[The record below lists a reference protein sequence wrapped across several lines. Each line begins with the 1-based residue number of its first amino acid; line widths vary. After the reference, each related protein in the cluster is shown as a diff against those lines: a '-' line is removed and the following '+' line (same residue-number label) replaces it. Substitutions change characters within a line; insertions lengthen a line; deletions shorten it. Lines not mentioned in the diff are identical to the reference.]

1 MDKISSNNNSK
12 YPAIDKLGL
21 QQCTFYFRRHI
32 LSYITN
38 IKNIK
43 QNLLFFSIDGKTGSE
58 LVRSF
63 SWKIYLKTLS
73 SDSDTTLRT
82 WLDETVKAREEFK
95 KIINNLMRVT
105 KYKGDPLGGYKGD
118 KVTAFFENAD
128 IQHLIKIDV
137 DRTFQDRD
145 LFCHNTI
152 KSIEN
157 NILYLFSKFNEPI
170 YYKQGMNDILAM
182 FIYALYPY
190 YTKSSHDKYTN
201 ELFDQWV
208 EKPLQY
214 AEDIYMFFHDERY
227 FQTDMYYLF
236 KNLMNLGVNKFYEDI
251 DEKKEP
257 GETKNYLVKR
267 CEHISE
273 KKLKW
278 QNSRLYHHFINIGIE
293 PGVVLQRWIKCL
305 FTREFHPQDSA
316 VIWDAILANETM
328 EPSGDLSYID
338 YFSLAMLDFI
348 SDELLVKDQNECFK
362 RLFSYP
368 PIESMT
374 TLINLT
380 TKIKPLVL
388 EAEKKEKQKLKEL
401 KDKELKNRQIL
412 DEILKKNRKLKKEKE
427 ENIEKKHQ
435 IEDNNTNKNSINNNN
450 GINNNN
456 SINNNKI
463 NNNNM
468 NNMNL
473 FNNLLFANQLN
484 LMQNPFLF
492 NNNNIKYFSPQLN
505 NIQGQNQ
512 QVFPKM
518 NIMFNNS
525 TNMLININNINNNKK
540 QVKND
545 DNKKS
550 ALDLLKNTYSESI
563 EDKNKL
569 LNELKDIF
577 NKYKKN
583 FNYDDSM
590 RIEFL
595 LDKLQKKI

>member
-1 MDKISSNNNSK
+1 MEKISNNNKTK
-12 YPAIDKLGL
+12 YPDIDKIGL

-32 LSYITN
+32 LNYISN

-43 QNLLFFSIDGKTGSE
+43 QNLLFFSIDGKTGTE
-58 LVRSF
+58 FVRSF

-73 SDSDTTLRT
+73 SESDTTLRT
-82 WLDETVKAREEFK
+82 WLDETVKLREEFK

-145 LFCHNTI
+145 LFCHSTI

-182 FIYALYPY
+182 IIYALYPY
-190 YTKSSHDKYTN
+190 YTKSRHDKYSS
-201 ELFDQWV
+201 ELFDKWV
-208 EKPLQY
+208 EKPLQH
-214 AEDIYMFFHDERY
+214 AEDIYM
-227 FQTDMYYLF
+227 L
-236 KNLMNLGVNKFYEDI
+236 
-251 DEKKEP
+251 
-257 GETKNYLVKR
+257 
-267 CEHISE
+267 CEYISE
-273 KKLKW
+273 KKLRW

-348 SDELLVKDQNECFK
+348 SDELLVKDQSECFK

-368 PIESMT
+368 PLESMT
-374 TLINLT
+374 TLISLT

-388 EAEKKEKQKLKEL
+388 EAEKKEKQKQKEL

-412 DEILKKNRKLKKEKE
+412 DDILKKNQKLKKEKE

-435 IEDNNTNKNSINNNN
+435 IENNINNNGNSNIINNTINNNN
-450 GINNNN
+450 INN
-456 SINNNKI
+456 I
-463 NNNNM
+463 
-468 NNMNL
+468 NL

-484 LMQNPFLF
+484 LLQNQFLI

-505 NIQGQNQ
+505 NIQAQNQ
-512 QVFPKM
+512 QVFPQM

-540 QVKND
+540 PENNEKND

-569 LNELKDIF
+569 FNELKDIF
-577 NKYKKN
+577 NKYKTN
-583 FNYDDSM
+583 FNYNDSM

>member
-1 MDKISSNNNSK
+1 MEKISKNQNNK
-12 YPAIDKLGL
+12 YPAIDKFSLE
-21 QQCTFYFRRHI
+21 QCTFSFRRHI
-32 LSYITN
+32 LNYISN

-43 QNLLFFSIDGKTGSE
+43 QNLLFFSLDGKTGVE

-73 SDSDTTLRT
+73 SDADTTLRT
-82 WLDETVKAREEFK
+82 WFDETVKYREEFK
-95 KIINNLMRVT
+95 KIIKDLMRVT

-118 KVTAFFENAD
+118 KVNAFFDNAD

-137 DRTFQDRD
+137 DRTFQDRE
-145 LFCHNTI
+145 LFCQNSI
-152 KSIEN
+152 KAIEN

-182 FIYALYPY
+182 LIYALYPY
-190 YTKSSHDKYTN
+190 YTKSKYDKYSS
-201 ELFDQWV
+201 ELFDKWV

-214 AEDIYMFFHDERY
+214 TEDIYQFFHDERY

-236 KNLMNLGVNKFYEDI
+236 YNLMHLGVNRFYEDI
-251 DEKKEP
+251 DDKKEP

-267 CEHISE
+267 CEHISD

-278 QNSRLYHHFINIGIE
+278 QNSRLYHHFMNIGIE
-293 PGVVLQRWIKCL
+293 PEVILQRWIKCL

-316 VIWDAILANETM
+316 VIWDAILANEIM
-328 EPSGDLSYID
+328 EPSGDLSYVD

-348 SDELLVKDQNECFK
+348 SDELLVKDQNECFQ

-374 TLINLT
+374 TLISLT
-380 TKIKPLVL
+380 SKIKPNVL
-388 EAEKKEKQKLKEL
+388 EAEKKEKQKEKEL
-401 KDKELKNRQIL
+401 KDKELKNRKIL
-412 DEILKKNRKLKKEKE
+412 DEILKKNWKLKKEKE
-427 ENIEKKHQ
+427 ENIEKKQQ
-435 IEDNNTNKNSINNNN
+435 IENNNINNTNNNNF
-450 GINNNN
+450 
-456 SINNNKI
+456 
-463 NNNNM
+463 
-468 NNMNL
+468 NL

-484 LMQNPFLF
+484 LMQNPFLI

-505 NIQGQNQ
+505 NIQNQNQ
-512 QVFPKM
+512 QVFPQM

-540 QVKND
+540 QEKTEKN
-545 DNKKS
+545 KTS
-550 ALDLLKNTYSESI
+550 ALDLLKNTYSENI

-569 LNELKDIF
+569 FNELKNIF
-577 NKYKKN
+577 YKYKKN
-583 FNYDDSM
+583 FTYDDSM

-595 LDKLQKKI
+595 LDNLQKKI

>member
-1 MDKISSNNNSK
+1 MEKISNNNKTK
-12 YPAIDKLGL
+12 YPDIDKIGL

-32 LSYITN
+32 LNYISN

-43 QNLLFFSIDGKTGSE
+43 QNLLFFSIDGKTGTE
-58 LVRSF
+58 FVRSF

-73 SDSDTTLRT
+73 SESDTTLRT
-82 WLDETVKAREEFK
+82 WLDETVKLREEFK

-145 LFCHNTI
+145 LFCHSTI

-182 FIYALYPY
+182 IIYALYPY
-190 YTKSSHDKYTN
+190 YTKSRHDKYTS
-201 ELFDQWV
+201 ELFDKWV
-208 EKPLQY
+208 EKPLQH

-227 FQTDMYYLF
+227 FETDIYYLF
-236 KNLMNLGVNKFYEDI
+236 YNLMHLGVNKFYEDI

-267 CEHISE
+267 CEYISE
-273 KKLKW
+273 KKLRW

-348 SDELLVKDQNECFK
+348 SDELLVKDQSECFK

-368 PIESMT
+368 PLESMT
-374 TLINLT
+374 TLISLT

-388 EAEKKEKQKLKEL
+388 EAEKKEKQKQKEL

-412 DEILKKNRKLKKEKE
+412 DDILKKNQKLKKEKE

-435 IEDNNTNKNSINNNN
+435 IENNINNNGNSNIINNTINNNN
-450 GINNNN
+450 INN
-456 SINNNKI
+456 I
-463 NNNNM
+463 
-468 NNMNL
+468 NL

-484 LMQNPFLF
+484 LLQNQFLI

-505 NIQGQNQ
+505 NIQAQNQ
-512 QVFPKM
+512 QVFPQM

-540 QVKND
+540 PENNEKND

-569 LNELKDIF
+569 FNELKDIF
-577 NKYKKN
+577 NKYKTN
-583 FNYDDSM
+583 FNYNDSM